1 MIIGANLKDGA
12 SSKETWIFMDDLVA
26 NEVLSYIEMCQ
37 REGLSLQR
45 GMNYQAGGD
54 YSIILM
60 SQRSNAPYRDRIEDD
75 GSTLIYEGHNEPKR
89 PGQLDPKYVDQ
100 PRSSLRG
107 TLTENGKFEQAAQ
120 NYKVGKAPPARV
132 RVYEK
137 IRDGIWSYN
146 GLFHLVD
153 SWLESDGSRN
163 VFKFKLIATKD
174 DSLQADE
181 GEYDL
186 ESTRIIPSSVK
197 LEVWK
202 RDHGR
207 CIQCGATD
215 NLHFDHIIPYSR
227 GGTSLLAE
235 NIQLLCA
242 RHNLIKRDRI
252 E

>member
-1 MIIGANLKDGA
+1 M
-12 SSKETWIFMDDLVA
+12 A
-26 NEVLSYIEMCQ
+26 NEIISYLEMCQ

-45 GMNYQAGGD
+45 GMNYHAGGD

-60 SQRSNAPYRDRIEDD
+60 SRRSNAPYRDHIEDD
-75 GSTLIYEGHNEPKR
+75 GATLVYEGHDEPAR
-89 PGQLDPKYVDQ
+89 GEIADPKLVDQ
-100 PRSSLRG
+100 PRTSYRG
-107 TLTENGKFEQAAQ
+107 TLTENGKFEEAARRYQAKQ
-120 NYKVGKAPPARV
+120 SPPERV

-153 SWLESDGSRN
+153 SWVEHDGRRT
-163 VFKFKLIATKD
+163 VFKFKLVATAD
-174 DSLQADE
+174 DSVQ
-181 GEYDL
+181 GP
-186 ESTRIIPSSVK
+186 ESVANLDNTRIIPSSVK

-202 RDHGR
+202 RDGG
-207 CIQCGATD
+207 CCVQCGATD

-227 GGTSLLAE
+227 GGSSLVAE

-242 RHNLIKRDRI
+242 RHNLAKRDRI

>member
-1 MIIGANLKDGA
+1 M
-12 SSKETWIFMDDLVA
+12 A
-26 NEVLSYIEMCQ
+26 NEILSYLDMCQ

-45 GMNYQAGGD
+45 GMNFRAGGD

-60 SQRSNAPYRDRIEDD
+60 SRRPNAPYRDLIEDD
-75 GSTLIYEGHNEPKR
+75 GATLVYEGHDEPAR
-89 PGQLDPKYVDQ
+89 SGQLDPKNTDQ
-100 PRSSLRG
+100 PRTTFRG
-107 TLTENGKFEQAAQ
+107 TLTENGKFEEAARQ
-120 NYKVGKAPPARV
+120 YRANQSPPARV

-153 SWLESDGSRN
+153 SWVEDDGRRN
-163 VFKFKLIATKD
+163 VFKFKLVAAAD
-174 DSLQADE
+174 DSGQRD
-181 GEYDL
+181 GELEDL
-186 ESTRIIPSSVK
+186 ENTRVIPSSVK

-202 RDHGR
+202 RDGGR
-207 CIQCGATD
+207 CVQCGAIE

-227 GGTSLLAE
+227 GGSSLVAK

-242 RHNLIKRDRI
+242 RHNLAKRDRI